1 MSDLI
6 TSKDESVV
14 LCFWMIPLS
23 HHSALLAV
31 SQCEPSALSQDAV
44 CLVCLCL
51 SDEASKCCQ
60 WHTLSNSLSSVA
72 LSCTHEKWQNCE
84 LWWKAVS
91 QTDEHCVWISFRLM
105 VCVCHHDITCDSMRN
120 TSSVTSSVCEY
131 QTAATHSCGERSKV
145 IEQEA
150 AWAGVRSGR
159 TFTSTHRET
168 SVHLR
173 SHDQSSFFLLLS
185 LTVCFSA
192 APITVWWGVTSKIQA
207 KLQFM
212 PCWTHQMKPSGCL
225 VKPKNRAC
233 KQTKC
238 SSGSFSLGQ
247 KDEFVPLGDSFVCSD
262 MNYPPILKQQ
272 YLSELLHLQLGY
284 IVSEY
289 RWWPATPL
297 PHLLLFVPVKNNNVP
312 VTRDK
317 YGAPKGLIVYSRG
330 TGDQQGA
337 RRCNLLVLYSEVI
350 FTDHVSTSPDIVL
363 PPDSDSRAQR
373 HCVFRLSAIRPIMWT
388 CSQDHLRGFLWS

>member
-1 MSDLI
+1 MILMSDLI

-72 LSCTHEKWQNCE
+72 LSCTHEKWQNC
-84 LWWKAVS
+84 VS
-91 QTDEHCVWISFRLM
+91 EDLQ
-105 VCVCHHDITCDSMRN
+105 
-120 TSSVTSSVCEY
+120 SVSDGKLF
-131 QTAATHSCGERSKV
+131 HKL
-145 IEQEA
+145 
-150 AWAGVRSGR
+150 
-159 TFTSTHRET
+159 TSTVSEFLLDWWYVYVIMTSHVTLWGTLHQWRHR
-168 SVHLR
+168 SVNTKLQPLTAVERGQRSSSRRQRGLESDQGGR
-173 SHDQSSFFLLLS
+173 SHRSFFLLLS
-185 LTVCFSA
+185 LTVYFSA

-233 KQTKC
+233 KQIKC

-317 YGAPKGLIVYSRG
+317 YGAPKGLVVHSRG